1 MKAMGARMSTEENRI
16 SRSAEVKRLTGKSKA
31 TIHRRYRDG
40 RFAKSVWPG
49 SQSIGWWQVG
59 ILEWLESFRRAVAV
73 LDDGRQNESARG

>member
-1 MKAMGARMSTEENRI
+1 MKAMGARMSTEENLI

-49 SQSIGWWQVG
+49 SQSIG
-59 ILEWLESFRRAVAV
+59 
-73 LDDGRQNESARG
+73 